1 MVLGKHINRTRGGI
15 IMARVSLARQQLSDV
30 GLMAVYSQATVEGH
44 AVENNGKVILH
55 VRNDSEEDITVTI
68 LSGYVRAGLKLA
80 DRIVT
85 VEAGKSKYIGPFA
98 TDIYNQ
104 TDNGSIYID
113 YSAVDGVTVA
123 ALLFP

>member
-1 MVLGKHINRTRGGI
+1 
-15 IMARVSLARQQLSDV
+15 MARTSLARQQLSDT
-30 GLMAVYSQATVEGH
+30 GLMVAYSPAAAEGH

-55 VRNDSEEDITVTI
+55 VCNDSEEDITVTI

-80 DRIVT
+80 DRKVLI
-85 VEAGKSKYIGPFA
+85 EAGKQKFIGPFA

-104 TDNGSIYID
+104 RDGGAGQIYVD
-113 YSAVDGVTVA
+113 YSAIEGVTVA